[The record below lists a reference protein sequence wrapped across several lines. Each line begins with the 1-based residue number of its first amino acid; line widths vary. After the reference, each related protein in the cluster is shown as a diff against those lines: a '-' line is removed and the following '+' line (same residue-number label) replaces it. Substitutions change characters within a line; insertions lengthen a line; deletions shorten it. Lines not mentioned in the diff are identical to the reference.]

1 MRDMREGAP
10 AMGPPIADG
19 TVDDADGNREGKITR
34 DVVLA
39 AALEIIDRD
48 GADALS
54 MRRLAA
60 ALGRD
65 PMILYRH
72 ASNKAAVVCS
82 PWREDR
88 VMAVLVRQWQA
99 GGMNAFLICP
109 RLRHRAW
116 GLLPFTTG

>member
-65 PMILYRH
+65 PMILYRY
-72 ASNKAAVVCS
+72 APNKAALLDGVAETVVTGAEELRVKES
-82 PWREDR
+82 DR
-88 VMAVLVRQWQA
+88 IAAMSAGFEVLGVVHQV
-99 GGMNAFLICP
+99 
-109 RLRHRAW
+109 
-116 GLLPFTTG
+116 